1 MSSNLVSVIVPV
13 YKVEQYLNRCVSS
26 IIRQSYANLEIILV
40 DDGSPDRCP
49 QLCDEWALQDSRIKV
64 IHKENGGLSDARNA
78 GIKKACGKYICFVDS
93 DDYISSKFVETLYE
107 LIHMYNT
114 DISAVSLKEVSSI
127 NQENVVSSH
136 AENIV
141 FEGEAALKELFS
153 NDTFANYAWNK
164 MYKRDLF
171 EDVKFPVG
179 RKMEDL
185 GTTYKLL
192 LKAERIAYSTEVL
205 YYYPDKFKIRKFGV
219 SDVIAITAAGKTA
232 FYYVDKEAL
241 VKFNGFLAPKA
252 EGSYLILNEDGYQ
265 IEGQTDT
272 WKVIDEKN
280 VQEQRFVQLVC
291 EQTKKQKPDIVLHDS
306 GVLVAQTIYGFDS
319 SVMKKIEKFLREQ
332 KPELLHHQKFL
343 ENGTA
348 ERAKESG
355 TEQNYNMI
363 DGCVN
368 NNPKK
373 PRIIGNR
380 ISVLDRL
387 HIKLEERKQKSQ
399 PQQQQQQ
406 ERSRKN

>member
-205 YYYPDKFKIRKFGV
+205 YYYFQREDSILHKVDLDFYRDKFELSRERYEKIQ
-219 SDVIAITAAGKTA
+219 DI
-232 FYYVDKEAL
+232 Y
-241 VKFNGFLAPKA
+241 
-252 EGSYLILNEDGYQ
+252 
-265 IEGQTDT
+265 
-272 WKVIDEKN
+272 
-280 VQEQRFVQLVC
+280 
-291 EQTKKQKPDIVLHDS
+291 PD
-306 GVLVAQTIYGFDS
+306 
-319 SVMKKIEKFLREQ
+319 LRENDFFYFCVLLETY
-332 KPELLHHQKFL
+332 PELVSQMNEYEWANAANRTFEKCKDMVDSKDKIKYFL
-343 ENGTA
+343 LVHCGWLY
-348 ERAKESG
+348 RIVG
-355 TEQNYNMI
+355 
-363 DGCVN
+363 
-368 NNPKK
+368 KK
-373 PRIIGNR
+373 
-380 ISVLDRL
+380 
-387 HIKLEERKQKSQ
+387 K
-399 PQQQQQQ
+399 
-406 ERSRKN
+406 